1 MADSVS
7 TPATSLGRLCR
18 DTASR
23 LAPRYG
29 RTEAEWM
36 VRIIMEELKG
46 YSRVDL
52 AVKSGMEVSGY
63 FAGKVNSVTDRLLAG
78 EPIQYIF
85 GKASFY
91 GMKLNVSPEVLI
103 PRPETEELVDII
115 VNGNKDRSDLRVLD
129 VCTGSGCIAIAL
141 ARNLPFSKVT
151 AIDISSGALDIARKN
166 AAETKT
172 AITFVQDD
180 ALSLKA
186 GPSPEF
192 DIIVSNPPYVLDSE
206 KSGMDANVIEHEP
219 DMALFV
225 PDNDPLRFYLPIARY
240 AMDELAAGGRLYF
253 ELNPLSADGL
263 ASILKN
269 DGWLDVEVII
279 DSFRKRRFLSAIR
292 P

>member
-1 MADSVS
+1 MADSAS
-7 TPATSLGRLCR
+7 TPATTLGMLCR

-23 LAPRYG
+23 LATRYG
-29 RTEAEWM
+29 RTEADWM

-46 YSRVDL
+46 YSQVDL
-52 AVKSGMEVSGY
+52 VMKSDMEVSGY
-63 FAGKVNSVTDRLLAG
+63 FAEKVNSATSRLLAG

-115 VNGNKDRSDLRVLD
+115 VNGNKGRTDLRVLD

-151 AIDISSGALDIARKN
+151 AIDISAGALDIARRN
-166 AAETKT
+166 ASEMKT
-172 AITFVQDD
+172 AITFVKDD

-186 GPSPEF
+186 ETTSEY

-206 KSGMDANVIEHEP
+206 KRGMDANVIEHEP
-219 DMALFV
+219 DIALFV
-225 PDNDPLRFYLPIARY
+225 PDNEPLRFYLPIARY
-240 AMDELAAGGRLYF
+240 AMDALADGGRLYF
-253 ELNPLSADGL
+253 ELNPLSADRL
-263 ASILKN
+263 ASALMH
-269 DGWLDVEVII
+269 DGWLDVEVMI
-279 DSFRKRRFLSAIR
+279 DSFRKRRFLSATR